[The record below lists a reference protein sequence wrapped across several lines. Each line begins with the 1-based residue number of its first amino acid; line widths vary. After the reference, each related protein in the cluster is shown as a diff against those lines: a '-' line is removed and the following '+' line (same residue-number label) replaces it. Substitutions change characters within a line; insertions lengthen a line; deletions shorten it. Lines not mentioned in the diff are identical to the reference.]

1 MERNIKLIWDMRG
14 PDAQGTAEHHAR
26 HLGEFARREGLSRQQ
41 TGAEQLSPLHWIAW
55 MIVEEKDVV
64 ALRAALRPS
73 RGLEATSDP
82 ESGLGSS

>member
-26 HLGEFARREGLSRQQ
+26 HLGEFARREGLSPAQ
-41 TGAEQLSPLHWIAW
+41 TGAEQLSPSHWIAW
-55 MIVEEKDVV
+55 MIVEEKDVA

-73 RGLEATSDP
+73 RGLSAPSE
-82 ESGLGSS
+82 G

>member
-1 MERNIKLIWDMRG
+1 MERDIKLIWDMRG

-41 TGAEQLSPLHWIAW
+41 TGAEQVSPSHWIAW
-55 MIVEEKDVV
+55 MIVEEKDVA

-73 RGLEATSDP
+73 RGLEAQSGP
-82 ESGLGSS
+82 GSGLSSP